1 VNHAAYVHVFASL
14 GCHFTYSLDD
24 SGGQIDFTSPNFFG
38 KGYPLAQK
46 CTWRFVAPEKK
57 RPHIDFVEVDIEGE
71 DEIEIQSGWNG
82 GSSVGS
88 IGKSGRPNGNGY
100 SPSDNSDTALFV
112 KFESKASSSSRKR
125 SKGFRGIFKVT
136 ASKGE

>member
-1 VNHAAYVHVFASL
+1 M
-14 GCHFTYSLDD
+14 
-24 SGGQIDFTSPNFFG
+24 
-38 KGYPLAQK
+38 
-46 CTWRFVAPEKK
+46 APEKK